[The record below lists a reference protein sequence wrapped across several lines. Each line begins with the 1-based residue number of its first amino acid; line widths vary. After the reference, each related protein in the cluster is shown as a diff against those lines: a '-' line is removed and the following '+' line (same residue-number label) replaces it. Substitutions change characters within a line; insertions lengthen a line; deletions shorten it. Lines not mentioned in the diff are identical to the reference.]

1 MAKDDEEVCNVM
13 LHWVAVMPGGW
24 GFGGRSFMGEGG
36 LSLRLLGG
44 GGFDGLDLVM
54 LTLQSAGIT
63 T

>member
-36 LSLRLLGG
+36 LSLRLL
-44 GGFDGLDLVM
+44 
-54 LTLQSAGIT
+54 
-63 T
+63 